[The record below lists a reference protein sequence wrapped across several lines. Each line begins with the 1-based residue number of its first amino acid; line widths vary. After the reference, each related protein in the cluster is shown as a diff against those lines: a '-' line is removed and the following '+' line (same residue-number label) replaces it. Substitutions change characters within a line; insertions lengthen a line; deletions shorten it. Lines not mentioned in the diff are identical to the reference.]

1 MKFLPINQL
10 KDGMRLAQNIF
21 RHDGL
26 LAFSKGTEIKKVHM
40 DALQYLRLEYV
51 MVYEDRLK
59 ISDDD
64 INYTLQIIESAY
76 KNVTVWDKSFG
87 EEMYKRVSKR
97 IIKNKKVCKY
107 LNQLRTLDTYSLAH
121 CINISIVIAVV
132 LANGNE
138 VDNELADI
146 SYLAL
151 LHDIGRIKMK
161 GIFEK
166 QEKLTEKEFEK
177 IKKHPE
183 ISFKLLKKAGFS
195 AYDIQFVLETHEK
208 YDGSGYPLQIRR
220 NEISDLAQLIFIADV
235 YNALSSYRPYR
246 SIFPPFEVMKIIE
259 SEKNISFG
267 ETYIQIFLEKFK
279 PYRVGVMVEIS
290 DGRLGIVR
298 RISDSNN
305 TLPVVDILSQE
316 TGERIDTIDLRHHP
330 KLRITKILN
339 EY

>member
-1 MKFLPINQL
+1 MKFLPISQL

-26 LAFSKGTEIKKVHM
+26 LAFSKGTPIKKVHM
-40 DALQYLRLEYV
+40 DALEYLRLEYV
-51 MVYEDRLK
+51 MVYEERMK
-59 ISDDD
+59 IADDD

-76 KNVTVWDKSFG
+76 KNVSVWDKEFG
-87 EEMYKRVSKR
+87 KEMYNRVSKR
-97 IIKNKKVCKY
+97 IIKNRRVRKY

-121 CINISIVIAVV
+121 CINISIVIAIV
-132 LANGNE
+132 LANGDE
-138 VDNELADI
+138 VDDELADI

-208 YDGSGYPLQIRR
+208 YDGSGYPLQIKRS
-220 NEISDLAQLIFIADV
+220 EISDLAQLIFIADV

-267 ETYIQIFLEKFK
+267 EKYIQIFQEKFK

-290 DGRLGIVR
+290 DGRIGIVR
-298 RISDSNN
+298 RISDINN

-316 TGERIDTIDLRHHP
+316 TGERIESVDLRYHP